1 MNGVHGLS
9 GWRWLL
15 ILEGIPSCLSSI
27 AVYFFLPDYPET
39 ASWLSAEEKELAAAR
54 LAIEGS
60 HSHSEN
66 LTWSQAKETLT
77 EWRLYAHYAVSRSWQ
92 LGFYP

>member
-1 MNGVHGLS
+1 MNGVSGLS
-9 GWRWLL
+9 AWRWLL

-39 ASWLSAEEKELAAAR
+39 ASWLTAEEKEHAVAR

-66 LTWSQAKETLT
+66 LNWTQAKDTLT
-77 EWRLYAHYAVSRSWQ
+77 EWRLYAHYAVSRSS
-92 LGFYP
+92 